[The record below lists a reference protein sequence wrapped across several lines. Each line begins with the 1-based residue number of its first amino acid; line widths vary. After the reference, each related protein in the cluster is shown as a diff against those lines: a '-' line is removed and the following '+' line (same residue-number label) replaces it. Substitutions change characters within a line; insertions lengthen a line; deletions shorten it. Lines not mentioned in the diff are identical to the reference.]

1 MRLDAKTIQWATRR
15 KISAETLRVM
25 NAGGEIIQFGERQ
38 LPSIV
43 FHYLDAHGES
53 VNYKAR
59 ALNEKRLN
67 NAPTASNSFS
77 IKPPY

>member
-43 FHYLDAHGES
+43 FHYLDADGQS

-59 ALNEKRLN
+59 ALNEKAFKQRAN
-67 NAPTASNSFS
+67 GQPRIVAEAS
-77 IKPPY
+77 